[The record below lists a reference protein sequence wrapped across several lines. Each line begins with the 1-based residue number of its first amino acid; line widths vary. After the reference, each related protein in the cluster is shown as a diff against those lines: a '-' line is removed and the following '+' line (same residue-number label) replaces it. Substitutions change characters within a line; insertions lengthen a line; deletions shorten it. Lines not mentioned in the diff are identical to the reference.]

1 MLSFRAATPVEWYDH
16 LMKRVALLIE
26 TSRTYG
32 RDLLRGVKRYTEEH
46 GGWSLF
52 VEVRDLESKPPP
64 WLSSWDG
71 DGILVRSGSRAIS
84 NAVRRLNVPAVEL
97 RSSRAGDNV
106 PFVGVDNEQVGKLVA
121 EHFLERGF
129 QHFGVYELDTEQFF
143 VDRRNSFVRHLQA
156 AGFDCSA
163 FQQAGHTEKPSQWE
177 EQQNRLIDWLQ
188 QLPRPVAVMACTD
201 QLGCWLLDACRR
213 AEIPVP
219 EQIAVVGVENDE
231 TLAEMSSPPLSSL
244 SLAGE
249 KIGYEAARILDEM
262 MNGKSPP
269 REPVLIAPL
278 RLETR
283 LSSNILAINDPLLSQ
298 CLRLIR
304 ERACDGLKVADILEQ
319 VPISRSSLE
328 RGIRKLLGRSP
339 NAEINR
345 VRLRKVCELL
355 SQTELTL
362 EEIAIRTGFT
372 TSQYLSELFRKKENK
387 TPGEYRKS
395 CRNY

>member
-1 MLSFRAATPVEWYDH
+1 
-16 LMKRVALLIE
+16 MKRVALLIE

-32 RDLLRGVKRYTEEH
+32 RDLLRGVKRYNDER

-71 DGILVRSGSRAIS
+71 DGILVRSGSQAIAT
-84 NAVRRLNVPAVEL
+84 AVRRLGVPAVEL
-97 RSSRAGDNV
+97 RSTKIGGNI
-106 PFVGVDNEQVGKLVA
+106 PFVGVNNEEVGRLVA
-121 EHFLERGF
+121 EYFLERGF
-129 QHFGVYELDTEQFF
+129 HHFGVYELDSEQFF
-143 VDRRNSFVRHLQA
+143 VDRRDSFVRHLRK
-156 AGFDCSA
+156 AGYECSA

-177 EQQNRLIDWLQ
+177 QQQKRLIDWLQ
-188 QLPRPVAVMACTD
+188 SLPRPVAVMACTD

-213 AEIPVP
+213 AKIPVP

-231 TLAEMSSPPLSSL
+231 TLTAMSAPPLSSL
-244 SLAGE
+244 SLAGR
-249 KIGYEAARILDEM
+249 KIGYEAARILDHL
-262 MNGKSPP
+262 MNGKKPP
-269 REPVLIAPL
+269 QQSMLIDPEMV
-278 RLETR
+278 ETR
-283 LSSNILAINDPLLSQ
+283 LSSDIFAIEDPLLSQ

-304 ERACDGLKVADILEQ
+304 EQACQGLKVADILQQ

-345 VRLRKVCELL
+345 VRIRKIRELL
-355 SQTELTL
+355 SQTDLSL
-362 EEIAIRTGFT
+362 EEIAHRTGFA
-372 TSQYLSELFRKKENK
+372 TSQYLSELFRKLENR

-395 CRNY
+395 SRQR

>member
-1 MLSFRAATPVEWYDH
+1 
-16 LMKRVALLIE
+16 MKRVALLIE

-64 WLSSWDG
+64 WLSRWDG
-71 DGILVRSGSRAIS
+71 DGILVRSGSNAIS
-84 NAVRRLNVPAVEL
+84 NAVRRLGVPTVEL
-97 RSSRAGDNV
+97 RSNRTGDNV
-106 PFVGVDNEQVGKLVA
+106 PFVGVDNEEVGRLVA

-129 QHFGVYELDTEQFF
+129 QHFGVYELDSEQFF
-143 VDRRNSFVRHLQA
+143 VDRRDSFVRHLHA
-156 AGFDCSA
+156 AGYNCSA

-177 EQQNRLIDWLQ
+177 QQQKRLIEWLQ
-188 QLPRPVAVMACTD
+188 SLPRPVAVMACTD

-231 TLAEMSSPPLSSL
+231 TLAAMSSPPLSSL

-249 KIGYEAARILDEM
+249 KIGYEAARILDGM
-262 MNGKSPP
+262 MNAVLPP
-269 REPVLIAPL
+269 EEPVLIAPVGI
-278 RLETR
+278 EAR
-283 LSSNILAINDPLLSQ
+283 LSSDIFAIEDPLLSR

-304 ERACDGLKVADILEQ
+304 EQACRGLKVADILEAI
-319 VPISRSSLE
+319 PISRSSLE

-339 NAEINR
+339 NAEMNR
-345 VRLRKVCELL
+345 VRLQKVCELL

-362 EEIAIRTGFT
+362 EQIAARTGFT
-372 TSQYLSELFRKKENK
+372 TSQYLSELFRKSINK
-387 TPGEYRKS
+387 TPGEYRKDS
-395 CRNY
+395 RNS

>member
-1 MLSFRAATPVEWYDH
+1 MLSFDTWSSVDLYDEP
-16 LMKRVALLIE
+16 MKRVALLIE

-64 WLSSWDG
+64 WLSKWDG
-71 DGILVRSGSRAIS
+71 DGILVRSGSIAIS
-84 NAVRRLNVPAVEL
+84 SAVRRLGVPTVEL
-97 RSSRAGDNV
+97 RSNKVGDNV
-106 PFVGVDNEQVGKLVA
+106 PFVGVDNEEVGRLVA

-129 QHFGVYELDTEQFF
+129 QHFGVYELDSEQFF
-143 VDRRNSFVRHLQA
+143 VDRRDSFVKHLRA
-156 AGFDCSA
+156 AGFECSP

-177 EQQNRLIDWLQ
+177 QQQKRLIDWLQ
-188 QLPRPVAVMACTD
+188 GLPRPVAVMACTD

-231 TLAEMSSPPLSSL
+231 TLAAMSSPPLSSL
-244 SLAGE
+244 SLAGK
-249 KIGYEAARILDEM
+249 KIGYEAARILDGM
-262 MNGKSPP
+262 MNAELPP
-269 REPVLIAPL
+269 EEPVLIAPVGI
-278 RLETR
+278 EAR
-283 LSSNILAINDPLLSQ
+283 LSCDIFAIEDPLLSR

-304 ERACDGLKVADILEQ
+304 EQACQGLKVADILEAI
-319 VPISRSSLE
+319 PISRSSLE

-345 VRLRKVCELL
+345 VRLQKVCELL

-362 EEIAIRTGFT
+362 EQIAARTGFT
-372 TSQYLSELFRKKENK
+372 TSQYLSELFRKSINK
-387 TPGEYRKS
+387 TPGEYRKDS
-395 CRNY
+395 RNS